1 MKPIDFAESNRT
13 LMPPSG
19 MNNCKELRVFT
30 DGNECISKWK
40 LTFKERIAILFG
52 APVWM
57 GMRSGT
63 TQPPV
68 FLNVE
73 YPFVNRHSKNQ
84 SPQPFIR
91 SCSVTNPQLTLTRWK
106 RRSQNNR
113 MTSWQR

>member
-40 LTFKERIAILFG
+40 PTFKERIAILFG
-52 APVWM
+52 ASVWM

-73 YPFVNRHSKNQ
+73 YPFVEPSFKESVAATVHSFLFGDK
-84 SPQPFIR
+84 PAIDIDP
-91 SCSVTNPQLTLTRWK
+91 VETPVAE
-106 RRSQNNR
+106 
-113 MTSWQR
+113 